1 MIISELNNE
10 LLTAVA
16 GHLNLDDLKSFSQ
29 VCHRFMLVAHSDA
42 VWKESL
48 FNNYGVT
55 YKLPEESWKEM
66 YSKKTEDPHDNRICP
81 HVGHVTG
88 KSLAPYVSRYQQ
100 ILNWLP
106 KNLNCGTCGSN
117 QAEQGLC
124 LYIWQ
129 GNIRLRCRD
138 CAYRFHTAAPDR
150 HGILFRTN
158 VLQMFCF
165 TCSRLGKHAAIPVK
179 HTMSTRC

>member
-1 MIISELNNE
+1 
-10 LLTAVA
+10 
-16 GHLNLDDLKSFSQ
+16 
-29 VCHRFMLVAHSDA
+29 MLVAHSDA

-55 YKLPEESWKEM
+55 YKLPDESWKE
-66 YSKKTEDPHDNRICP
+66 I
-81 HVGHVTG
+81 
-88 KSLAPYVSRYQQ
+88 RYQQ

-165 TCSRLGKHAAIPVK
+165 TCSRLLGEHAAIPVK
-179 HTMSTRC
+179 PTTSTHY